1 MDVSTRADYDVGKVY
16 YDQGLW
22 DTAKACF
29 SRAEALFTASNPI
42 HSSTT
47 AAQLKLACIA
57 MKQGRLEDAIP
68 MLRQTLL
75 ICKLLEDARG
85 DRRETARVMRRLAEA
100 LDLAGQSAEAAQ
112 YKEEAESI
120 RKELQGARFDE
131 LGDTEQ
137 SYNMLM
143 YVAFW

>member
-1 MDVSTRADYDVGKVY
+1 
-16 YDQGLW
+16 
-22 DTAKACF
+22 
-29 SRAEALFTASNPI
+29 
-42 HSSTT
+42 
-47 AAQLKLACIA
+47 
-57 MKQGRLEDAIP
+57 MKQARPEDAIP

-100 LDLAGQSAEAAQ
+100 LDLAGQSVEAAQ

-137 SYNMLM
+137 SYNMLV